1 MKNGGHMAEDNLTGD
16 ANQSAETP
24 NDAYKSLQRKLEASR
39 SRERQYQKEAGSA
52 QRMEAQLSAFAV
64 GMEQILDVIHSN
76 GLIDDEDKFQ
86 RAKAGFS
93 TRNSNSDAALDEIM
107 EQLHE
112 AETMWDD
119 QRLSGPRE
127 AWQKGDYQGAVTQV
141 RQILTPE
148 SGLPQTEGQ
157 IEDEVNRRIAARGG
171 AQGVDGGGSTAS
183 SDASIINDP
192 VALNRVLR
200 GPNGR
205 QYWKD
210 HGDEIK
216 DRVAKGEIALP

>member
-1 MKNGGHMAEDNLTGD
+1 MAEDNLTGD
-16 ANQSAETP
+16 ASQSEETP

-39 SRERQYQKEAGSA
+39 SRERQYQKEAGA
-52 QRMEAQLSAFAV
+52 TQRMEAQLAAFGAS
-64 GMEQILDVIHSN
+64 MEQILDVIHAN
-76 GLIDDEDKFQ
+76 GLIDNEDQ
-86 RAKAGFS
+86 YRQAKAGFS
-93 TRNSNSDAALDEIM
+93 TRNSSSDAALAEIM
-107 EQLHE
+107 DQLHE

-127 AWQKGDYQGAVTQV
+127 AWSKGDYQGAVSQV
-141 RQILTPE
+141 KQILVPNA
-148 SGLPQTEGQ
+148 GLPQTEEQ
-157 IEDEVNRRIAARGG
+157 IEEEVERRMAARGS
-171 AQGVDGGGSTAS
+171 AQAVDGGGSTAP
-183 SDASIINDP
+183 SDAGIMNDP
-192 VALNRVLR
+192 VALNRMLR

>member
-1 MKNGGHMAEDNLTGD
+1 
-16 ANQSAETP
+16 
-24 NDAYKSLQRKLEASR
+24 
-39 SRERQYQKEAGSA
+39 
-52 QRMEAQLSAFAV
+52 MEAQLAAFGASI
-64 GMEQILDVIHSN
+64 ETILDVIHSN
-76 GLIDDEDKFQ
+76 GLIDDEERYNK
-86 RAKAGFS
+86 AKAGFS
-93 TRNSNSDAALDEIM
+93 TRNSNSDAALEEIM

-119 QRLSGPRE
+119 QRLSGPSE
-127 AWQKGDYQGAVTQV
+127 AWQRGDYQGAVNQV
-141 RQILTPE
+141 KDILNPGAHG
-148 SGLPQTEGQ
+148 SLTEDQ

-171 AQGVDGGGSTAS
+171 AQTVDGGGSTAP
-183 SDASIINDP
+183 SDGGIMNDP
-192 VALNRVLR
+192 VALNNMLR

>member
-1 MKNGGHMAEDNLTGD
+1 MAEDNLTGN
-16 ANQSAETP
+16 ASQAEETP

-39 SRERQYQKEAGSA
+39 TRERQYQKEAGA
-52 QRMEAQLSAFAV
+52 TQRMEAQLAAFGAS
-64 GMEQILDVIHSN
+64 MEQILDVIHAN
-76 GLIDDEDKFQ
+76 GLIDNEDQ
-86 RAKAGFS
+86 YRQAKAGFS

-127 AWQKGDYQGAVTQV
+127 AWSRGDYQGAVSQV
-141 RQILTPE
+141 KQILVPNT
-148 SGLPQTEGQ
+148 GLPQTEEQ
-157 IEDEVNRRIAARGG
+157 IEEEVERRMAARNS
-171 AQGVDGGGSTAS
+171 AQAVDGGGSTAP
-183 SDASIINDP
+183 SDAGIMNDP
-192 VALNRVLR
+192 VALNRMLR

>member
-1 MKNGGHMAEDNLTGD
+1 MAEDNLGGD
-16 ANQSAETP
+16 SSQPEETP

-39 SRERQYQKEAGSA
+39 ARERQYQKEAGA
-52 QRMEAQLSAFAV
+52 TQRMEAQLAAFGAS
-64 GMEQILDVIHSN
+64 MEQILDVIHSN
-76 GLIDDEDKFQ
+76 GLIDNEDQ
-86 RAKAGFS
+86 YRQAKAGFS

-127 AWQKGDYQGAVTQV
+127 AWSRGDYQGAVSQV
-141 RQILTPE
+141 KQILVPNA
-148 SGLPQTEGQ
+148 GLPQTEEQ
-157 IEDEVNRRIAARGG
+157 IEEEVERRMAARNS
-171 AQGVDGGGSTAS
+171 AQAVDGGGSTAP
-183 SDASIINDP
+183 SDAGIMNDP
-192 VALNRVLR
+192 VALNRMLR

>member
-1 MKNGGHMAEDNLTGD
+1 MAEDNLTGN
-16 ANQSAETP
+16 ASQTEETP

-39 SRERQYQKEAGSA
+39 ARERQYQKEAGA
-52 QRMEAQLSAFAV
+52 TQRMEAQLAAFGAS
-64 GMEQILDVIHSN
+64 MEQILDVIHSN
-76 GLIDDEDKFQ
+76 GLIDNEDQ
-86 RAKAGFS
+86 YRQAKAGFS
-93 TRNSNSDAALDEIM
+93 TRNSNSDAALEEIM

-127 AWQKGDYQGAVTQV
+127 AWSRGDYQGAVSQV
-141 RQILTPE
+141 KQILVPNA
-148 SGLPQTEGQ
+148 GLPQTEEQ
-157 IEDEVNRRIAARGG
+157 IEEEVERRMAARNS
-171 AQGVDGGGSTAS
+171 AQAVDGGGSTAP
-183 SDASIINDP
+183 SDAGIMNDP
-192 VALNRVLR
+192 VALNRMLR

>member
-1 MKNGGHMAEDNLTGD
+1 MAEDNLTGN
-16 ANQSAETP
+16 ASQSEETP

-39 SRERQYQKEAGSA
+39 SRERQYQKEAGA
-52 QRMEAQLSAFAV
+52 TQRMEAQLAAFGAS
-64 GMEQILDVIHSN
+64 MEQILDVIHAN
-76 GLIDDEDKFQ
+76 GLIDNEDQ
-86 RAKAGFS
+86 YRQAKAGFS
-93 TRNSNSDAALDEIM
+93 TRNSNSDAALEEIM

-127 AWQKGDYQGAVTQV
+127 AWSKGDYQGAVSQV
-141 RQILTPE
+141 KQILVPNA
-148 SGLPQTEGQ
+148 GLPQTEEQ
-157 IEDEVNRRIAARGG
+157 IEEEVERRMAARNS
-171 AQGVDGGGSTAS
+171 AQSVDGGGSTAP
-183 SDASIINDP
+183 SDAGIMNDP
-192 VALNRVLR
+192 VALNNMLR

-205 QYWKD
+205 QYWRD

>member
-1 MKNGGHMAEDNLTGD
+1 MAGDNLTGD

-39 SRERQYQKEAGSA
+39 SRERQYQKEAGA
-52 QRMEAQLSAFAV
+52 TQRMEAQLASFSA

-76 GLIDDEDKFQ
+76 GLIDNEEQF
-86 RAKAGFS
+86 RRVKAGFS
-93 TRNSNSDAALDEIM
+93 TRNPDSDAALSEIM

-119 QRLSGPRE
+119 QRLNGPRE
-127 AWQKGDYQGAVTQV
+127 AWSKGDYQGAVTQV
-141 RQILTPE
+141 RQILAPE
-148 SGLPQTEGQ
+148 TNGVLSEGQ
-157 IEDEVNRRIAARGG
+157 IEAEVNRRIAARGG
-171 AQGVDGGGSTAS
+171 AQGVDGGGSTAP

>member
-1 MKNGGHMAEDNLTGD
+1 MAEDNLTGN

-24 NDAYKSLQRKLEASR
+24 NDAYKSLQRKLEAAR
-39 SRERQYQKEAGSA
+39 TRERQYQKEAGA
-52 QRMEAQLSAFAV
+52 TQRMEAQLAAFGASI
-64 GMEQILDVIHSN
+64 ETILDVIHSN
-76 GLIDDEDKFQ
+76 GLIDDEDRYRQ
-86 RAKAGFS
+86 AKQGFS
-93 TRNSNSDAALDEIM
+93 TRNSNSDAALEEIM

-141 RQILTPE
+141 KEILSPGT
-148 SGLPQTEGQ
+148 SGSLSEDQ

-171 AQGVDGGGSTAS
+171 AQSVDGGGSTAP
-183 SDASIINDP
+183 SDAGIMNDP
-192 VALNRVLR
+192 AALNRMLR

>member
-1 MKNGGHMAEDNLTGD
+1 MAGDNLTGD

-24 NDAYKSLQRKLEASR
+24 NDAYKSLQRKLESAR
-39 SRERQYQKEAGSA
+39 TRERQYQKEAGA
-52 QRMEAQLSAFAV
+52 TQRMEAQLAAFGASI
-64 GMEQILDVIHSN
+64 ETILDVIHSN
-76 GLIDDEDKFQ
+76 GLIDDEDRYKQ
-86 RAKAGFS
+86 AKQGFS

-119 QRLSGPRE
+119 QRLNGPRE
-127 AWQKGDYQGAVTQV
+127 SWSRGDYQGAVAQV
-141 RQILTPE
+141 KQILAPE
-148 SGLPQTEGQ
+148 TNGVLSEDQ
-157 IEDEVNRRIAARGG
+157 IEDEVNRRISARGG
-171 AQGVDGGGSTAS
+171 AQSVDGGVSTAP
-183 SDASIINDP
+183 SDSGIMNDP
-192 VALNRVLR
+192 TALNAMLR

-216 DRVAKGEIALP
+216 DRVSRGEIALP

>member
-1 MKNGGHMAEDNLTGD
+1 MAEDNLTGN
-16 ANQSAETP
+16 ASQSAETP

-39 SRERQYQKEAGSA
+39 ARERQYQKEAGA
-52 QRMEAQLSAFAV
+52 TQRMEAQLAAFGASI
-64 GMEQILDVIHSN
+64 ETILDVIHSN
-76 GLIDDEDKFQ
+76 GVIDDEDRYNK
-86 RAKAGFS
+86 ATAGFS
-93 TRNSNSDAALDEIM
+93 TRNSNSDAALEEIM

-127 AWQKGDYQGAVTQV
+127 AWSRGDYQGAVSQV
-141 RQILTPE
+141 KQILVPNA
-148 SGLPQTEGQ
+148 GLPQTEEQ
-157 IEDEVNRRIAARGG
+157 IEEEVERRMAARNS
-171 AQGVDGGGSTAS
+171 AQAVDGGGSTAP
-183 SDASIINDP
+183 SDAGIMNDP
-192 VALNRVLR
+192 VALNRMLR

>member
-1 MKNGGHMAEDNLTGD
+1 MAEDNLTGD
-16 ANQSAETP
+16 ASQTEETP

-39 SRERQYQKEAGSA
+39 TRERQYQKEAGA
-52 QRMEAQLSAFAV
+52 TQRMEAQLAAFGAS
-64 GMEQILDVIHSN
+64 MEQILDVIHAN
-76 GLIDDEDKFQ
+76 GLIDNEDQ
-86 RAKAGFS
+86 YRQAKAGFS
-93 TRNSNSDAALDEIM
+93 TRNSNSDAALEEIM

-127 AWQKGDYQGAVTQV
+127 AWSRGDYQGAVSQV
-141 RQILTPE
+141 KQILVPNA
-148 SGLPQTEGQ
+148 GLPQTEEQ
-157 IEDEVNRRIAARGG
+157 IEEEVERRMAARNS
-171 AQGVDGGGSTAS
+171 AQAVDGGGSTAP
-183 SDASIINDP
+183 SDAGIMNDP
-192 VALNRVLR
+192 VALNRMLR

>member
-1 MKNGGHMAEDNLTGD
+1 MAEDNLTGN
-16 ANQSAETP
+16 ASQSAETP

-39 SRERQYQKEAGSA
+39 ARERQYQKEAGA
-52 QRMEAQLSAFAV
+52 TQRMEAQLAAFGASI
-64 GMEQILDVIHSN
+64 ETILDVIHSN
-76 GLIDDEDKFQ
+76 GLIDDEDRYNK
-86 RAKAGFS
+86 AKAGFS
-93 TRNSNSDAALDEIM
+93 TRNSNSDAALEEIM

-127 AWQKGDYQGAVTQV
+127 AWSRGDYQGAVSQV
-141 RQILTPE
+141 KQILVPNA
-148 SGLPQTEGQ
+148 GLPQTEEQ
-157 IEDEVNRRIAARGG
+157 IEEEVERRMAARNS
-171 AQGVDGGGSTAS
+171 AQAVDGGGSTAP
-183 SDASIINDP
+183 SDAGIMNDP
-192 VALNRVLR
+192 VALNRMLR

>member
-1 MKNGGHMAEDNLTGD
+1 MAEDNLAGD

-86 RAKAGFS
+86 KAKAGFS

-127 AWQKGDYQGAVTQV
+127 AWSRGDYDGAVSQV
-141 RQILTPE
+141 KQILVPE
-148 SGLPQTEGQ
+148 AGLPQTEEQ
-157 IEDEVNRRIAARGG
+157 IEEEVSRRMAARGS
-171 AQGVDGGGSTAS
+171 AQVVDGGGSTAS
-183 SDASIINDP
+183 SDTSIINDP
-192 VALNRVLR
+192 AALNRMLR

>member
-1 MKNGGHMAEDNLTGD
+1 MAEDNLTGD
-16 ANQSAETP
+16 ASQTEETP

-39 SRERQYQKEAGSA
+39 SRERQYQKEAGA
-52 QRMEAQLSAFAV
+52 TQRMEAQLAAFGAS
-64 GMEQILDVIHSN
+64 MEQILDVIHAN
-76 GLIDDEDKFQ
+76 GLIDNEDQ
-86 RAKAGFS
+86 YRQAKAGFS

-127 AWQKGDYQGAVTQV
+127 AWSKGDYQGAVSQV
-141 RQILTPE
+141 KQILVPNA
-148 SGLPQTEGQ
+148 GLPQTEEQ
-157 IEDEVNRRIAARGG
+157 IEEEVERRMAARNS
-171 AQGVDGGGSTAS
+171 AQAVDGGGSTAP
-183 SDASIINDP
+183 SDAGIMNDP
-192 VALNRVLR
+192 VALNRMLR

>member
-1 MKNGGHMAEDNLTGD
+1 MAEDNLTGD
-16 ANQSAETP
+16 ASQSAETP

-39 SRERQYQKEAGSA
+39 SRERQYQKEAGA
-52 QRMEAQLSAFAV
+52 TQRMEAQIAAFAAS
-64 GMEQILDVIHSN
+64 MEQVLDVIHSN
-76 GLIDDEDKFQ
+76 GLIDNEDQ
-86 RAKAGFS
+86 YRQAKAGFS

-127 AWQKGDYQGAVTQV
+127 AWSKGDYQGAVSQV
-141 RQILTPE
+141 KQILVPNA
-148 SGLPQTEGQ
+148 GLPQTEEQ
-157 IEDEVNRRIAARGG
+157 IEEEVERRMAARGS
-171 AQGVDGGGSTAS
+171 AQIVDGGGSTAS
-183 SDASIINDP
+183 SDSSIMNDP
-192 VALNRVLR
+192 AALNNMLR

>member
-1 MKNGGHMAEDNLTGD
+1 MAEDNLTGD
-16 ANQSAETP
+16 ASQTEETP

-39 SRERQYQKEAGSA
+39 TRERQYQKEAGA
-52 QRMEAQLSAFAV
+52 TQRMEAQLAAFGAS
-64 GMEQILDVIHSN
+64 MEQILDVIHAN
-76 GLIDDEDKFQ
+76 GLIDNEDQ
-86 RAKAGFS
+86 YRQAKAGFS

-127 AWQKGDYQGAVTQV
+127 AWSRGDYQGAVSQV
-141 RQILTPE
+141 KQILVPNT
-148 SGLPQTEGQ
+148 GLPQTEEQ
-157 IEDEVNRRIAARGG
+157 IEEEVERRMAARNS
-171 AQGVDGGGSTAS
+171 AQAVDGGGSTAP
-183 SDASIINDP
+183 SDAGIMNDP
-192 VALNRVLR
+192 VALNRMLR

>member
-1 MKNGGHMAEDNLTGD
+1 MAEDNLTGD
-16 ANQSAETP
+16 ASQSEETP

-39 SRERQYQKEAGSA
+39 TRERQYQKEAGA
-52 QRMEAQLSAFAV
+52 TQRMEAQLAAFGAS
-64 GMEQILDVIHSN
+64 MEQIFDVIHSN
-76 GLIDDEDKFQ
+76 GLIDNEDQ
-86 RAKAGFS
+86 YRQAKAGFS
-93 TRNSNSDAALDEIM
+93 TRNSNSDAALEEIM
-107 EQLHE
+107 ELLHE

-127 AWQKGDYQGAVTQV
+127 AWSRGDYQGAVSQV
-141 RQILTPE
+141 KQILVPNA
-148 SGLPQTEGQ
+148 GLPQTEEQ
-157 IEDEVNRRIAARGG
+157 IEEEVERRMAARNS
-171 AQGVDGGGSTAS
+171 AQAVDGGGSTAP
-183 SDASIINDP
+183 SDAGIMNDP
-192 VALNRVLR
+192 VALNRMLR

>member
-1 MKNGGHMAEDNLTGD
+1 MAEDNLTGD
-16 ANQSAETP
+16 ASQSAETP

-39 SRERQYQKEAGSA
+39 SRERQYQKEAGA
-52 QRMEAQLSAFAV
+52 TQRMEAQLASFSA

-76 GLIDDEDKFQ
+76 GLIDNEEQF
-86 RAKAGFS
+86 RRVKAGFS
-93 TRNSNSDAALDEIM
+93 TRNPDSDAALSEIM

-127 AWQKGDYQGAVTQV
+127 AWGRGDYQGAVSQV
-141 RQILTPE
+141 KQILVPE
-148 SGLPQTEGQ
+148 SFPQTEEQ
-157 IEDEVNRRIAARGG
+157 IEEEVSRRMAARGS
-171 AQGVDGGGSTAS
+171 ANMVDGGGSTAS
-183 SDASIINDP
+183 SDTSIINDP
-192 VALNRVLR
+192 VALNNMLR

-210 HGDEIK
+210 HSTEIK
-216 DRVAKGEIALP
+216 DSVAKGEIALP

>member
-1 MKNGGHMAEDNLTGD
+1 MAEDNLAGD

-24 NDAYKSLQRKLEASR
+24 NDAYKSLQRKLEAAR
-39 SRERQYQKEAGSA
+39 TRERQYQKEAGA
-52 QRMEAQLSAFAV
+52 TQRMEAQLAAFGASI
-64 GMEQILDVIHSN
+64 ETILDVIHSN
-76 GLIDDEDKFQ
+76 GLIDDEDRYKQ
-86 RAKAGFS
+86 AKQGFS

-119 QRLSGPRE
+119 QRLNGPRE
-127 AWQKGDYQGAVTQV
+127 SWSRGDYQGAVAQV
-141 RQILTPE
+141 KQILAPE
-148 SGLPQTEGQ
+148 TNGVLSEDQ
-157 IEDEVNRRIAARGG
+157 IEDEVNRRISARGG
-171 AQGVDGGGSTAS
+171 AQSVDGGVSTAP
-183 SDASIINDP
+183 SDSGIMNDP
-192 VALNRVLR
+192 TALNAMLR

-216 DRVAKGEIALP
+216 DRVSRGEIALP

>member
-1 MKNGGHMAEDNLTGD
+1 
-16 ANQSAETP
+16 
-24 NDAYKSLQRKLEASR
+24 
-39 SRERQYQKEAGSA
+39 
-52 QRMEAQLSAFAV
+52 
-64 GMEQILDVIHSN
+64 
-76 GLIDDEDKFQ
+76 
-86 RAKAGFS
+86 
-93 TRNSNSDAALDEIM
+93 M

-148 SGLPQTEGQ
+148 TNGVLSEGQ
-157 IEDEVNRRIAARGG
+157 IEEEVNRRIAARGG

>member
-1 MKNGGHMAEDNLTGD
+1 MAEDNLTGD
-16 ANQSAETP
+16 ASQTEETP

-39 SRERQYQKEAGSA
+39 TRERQYQKEAGA
-52 QRMEAQLSAFAV
+52 TQRMEAQLAAFGAS
-64 GMEQILDVIHSN
+64 MEQILDVIHAN
-76 GLIDDEDKFQ
+76 GLIDNEDQ
-86 RAKAGFS
+86 YRQAKAGFS
-93 TRNSNSDAALDEIM
+93 TRNSSSDAALAEIM
-107 EQLHE
+107 DQLHE

-127 AWQKGDYQGAVTQV
+127 AWSKGDYQGAVSQV
-141 RQILTPE
+141 KQILVPNA
-148 SGLPQTEGQ
+148 GLPQTEEQ
-157 IEDEVNRRIAARGG
+157 IEEEVERRMAARGS
-171 AQGVDGGGSTAS
+171 AQAVDGGGSTAP
-183 SDASIINDP
+183 SDAGIMNDP
-192 VALNRVLR
+192 VALNRMLR

>member
-1 MKNGGHMAEDNLTGD
+1 MAEDNLTGD
-16 ANQSAETP
+16 ASQTEETP

-39 SRERQYQKEAGSA
+39 TRERQYQKEAGA
-52 QRMEAQLSAFAV
+52 TQRMEAQLAAFGAS
-64 GMEQILDVIHSN
+64 MEQILDVIHAN
-76 GLIDDEDKFQ
+76 GLIDNEDQ
-86 RAKAGFS
+86 YRQAKAGFS

-127 AWQKGDYQGAVTQV
+127 AWSKGDYQGAVSQV
-141 RQILTPE
+141 KQILVPNA
-148 SGLPQTEGQ
+148 GLPQTEEQ
-157 IEDEVNRRIAARGG
+157 IEEEVERRMAARNS
-171 AQGVDGGGSTAS
+171 AQAVDGGGSTAP
-183 SDASIINDP
+183 SDAGIMNDP
-192 VALNRVLR
+192 VALNRMLR

>member
-1 MKNGGHMAEDNLTGD
+1 MAEDNQTGD
-16 ANQSAETP
+16 ASQSAETP

-39 SRERQYQKEAGSA
+39 ARERQYQKEAGA
-52 QRMEAQLSAFAV
+52 TQRMEAQLAAFGASI
-64 GMEQILDVIHSN
+64 ETILDVIHSN
-76 GLIDDEDKFQ
+76 GLIDDEERYNK
-86 RAKAGFS
+86 AKAGFS
-93 TRNSNSDAALDEIM
+93 TRNSNSDAALEEIM

-127 AWQKGDYQGAVTQV
+127 AWSRGDYQGAVSQV
-141 RQILTPE
+141 KQILVPNA
-148 SGLPQTEGQ
+148 GLPQTEEQ
-157 IEDEVNRRIAARGG
+157 IEEEVERRMAARNS
-171 AQGVDGGGSTAS
+171 AQAVDGGGSTAP
-183 SDASIINDP
+183 SDAGIMNDP
-192 VALNRVLR
+192 VALNRMLR

>member
-1 MKNGGHMAEDNLTGD
+1 MF
-16 ANQSAETP
+16 
-24 NDAYKSLQRKLEASR
+24 LE
-39 SRERQYQKEAGSA
+39 Q
-52 QRMEAQLSAFAV
+52 V
-64 GMEQILDVIHSN
+64 LDVIHAN
-76 GLIDDEDKFQ
+76 GLIDNEDQ
-86 RAKAGFS
+86 YRQAKAGFS
-93 TRNSNSDAALDEIM
+93 TRNSNSDAALEEIM

-141 RQILTPE
+141 KEILNPGMKG
-148 SGLPQTEGQ
+148 SLTEDQ

-171 AQGVDGGGSTAS
+171 AQGVDGGGSTAP
-183 SDASIINDP
+183 SDGGIMNDP
-192 VALNRVLR
+192 AALNRMLR

>member
-1 MKNGGHMAEDNLTGD
+1 MAGDNRAGN
-16 ANQSAETP
+16 ANQPVETP
-24 NDAYKSLQRKLEASR
+24 NDAYKSLQRKLDASR
-39 SRERQYQKEAGSA
+39 TRERQYQKEAGA
-52 QRMEAQLSAFAV
+52 TQRIEAQLAAFGAS
-64 GMEQILDVIHSN
+64 MEQILDVIQAN
-76 GLIDDEDKFQ
+76 GLIDDEDQYK

-127 AWQKGDYQGAVTQV
+127 AWSRGDYQGAVSQV
-141 RQILTPE
+141 KQILVPNT
-148 SGLPQTEGQ
+148 GLPQTEEQ
-157 IEDEVNRRIAARGG
+157 IEEEVERRMAARGS
-171 AQGVDGGGSTAS
+171 AQIVDGGGSTAYSES
-183 SDASIINDP
+183 SIMNDP
-192 VALNRVLR
+192 AALNNMLR

>member
-1 MKNGGHMAEDNLTGD
+1 MAEDNLTGN
-16 ANQSAETP
+16 ASQAEETP

-39 SRERQYQKEAGSA
+39 SRERQYQKEAGA
-52 QRMEAQLSAFAV
+52 TQRMEAQLAAFGAS
-64 GMEQILDVIHSN
+64 MEQILDVIHAN
-76 GLIDDEDKFQ
+76 GLIDNEDQ
-86 RAKAGFS
+86 YRQAKAGFS
-93 TRNSNSDAALDEIM
+93 TRNSNSDAALEEIM

-127 AWQKGDYQGAVTQV
+127 AWSRGDYQGAVSQV
-141 RQILTPE
+141 KQILVPNA
-148 SGLPQTEGQ
+148 GLPQTEEQ
-157 IEDEVNRRIAARGG
+157 IEEEVERRMAARNS
-171 AQGVDGGGSTAS
+171 AQAVDGGGSTAP
-183 SDASIINDP
+183 SDAGIMNDP
-192 VALNRVLR
+192 VALNRMLR

>member
-1 MKNGGHMAEDNLTGD
+1 MAEDNLGGD
-16 ANQSAETP
+16 ASQPEETP

-39 SRERQYQKEAGSA
+39 ARERQYQKEAGA
-52 QRMEAQLSAFAV
+52 TQRMEAQLAAFGAS
-64 GMEQILDVIHSN
+64 MEQILDVIHSN
-76 GLIDDEDKFQ
+76 GLIDNEDQ
-86 RAKAGFS
+86 YRQAKAGFS

-127 AWQKGDYQGAVTQV
+127 AWSRGDYQGAVSQV
-141 RQILTPE
+141 KQILVPNA
-148 SGLPQTEGQ
+148 GLPQTEEQ
-157 IEDEVNRRIAARGG
+157 IEEEVERRMAARNS
-171 AQGVDGGGSTAS
+171 AQAVDGGGSTAP
-183 SDASIINDP
+183 SDAGIMNDP
-192 VALNRVLR
+192 VALNRMLR

>member
-1 MKNGGHMAEDNLTGD
+1 MAEDNLTGN
-16 ANQSAETP
+16 ASQSAETP

-39 SRERQYQKEAGSA
+39 ARERQYQKEAGA
-52 QRMEAQLSAFAV
+52 TQRMEAQLAAFGAS
-64 GMEQILDVIHSN
+64 MEQILDVIHSN
-76 GLIDDEDKFQ
+76 GLIDNEDQ
-86 RAKAGFS
+86 YRQAKAGFS

-127 AWQKGDYQGAVTQV
+127 AWSRGDYQGAVSQV
-141 RQILTPE
+141 KQILVPNA
-148 SGLPQTEGQ
+148 GLPQTEEQ
-157 IEDEVNRRIAARGG
+157 IEEEVERRMAARNS
-171 AQGVDGGGSTAS
+171 AQAVDGGGSTAP
-183 SDASIINDP
+183 SDAGIMNDP
-192 VALNRVLR
+192 VALNRMLR

>member
-1 MKNGGHMAEDNLTGD
+1 MAGDNLTGD

-24 NDAYKSLQRKLEASR
+24 NDAYKSLQRKLEAAR
-39 SRERQYQKEAGSA
+39 TRERQYQKEAGA
-52 QRMEAQLSAFAV
+52 TQRMEAQLAAFGASI
-64 GMEQILDVIHSN
+64 ETILDVIHSN
-76 GLIDDEDKFQ
+76 GLIDDEDRYKQ
-86 RAKAGFS
+86 AKQGFS
-93 TRNSNSDAALDEIM
+93 TRNSNSDAALEEIM

-119 QRLSGPRE
+119 QRLNGPRE
-127 AWQKGDYQGAVTQV
+127 SWSRGDYQGAVAQV
-141 RQILTPE
+141 KQILAPE
-148 SGLPQTEGQ
+148 SNGVLSEDQ

-171 AQGVDGGGSTAS
+171 AQSVDGGVSTAP
-183 SDASIINDP
+183 SDSGVMSDP
-192 VALNRVLR
+192 SALNAMLR

-210 HGDEIK
+210 HSEEIK

>member
-1 MKNGGHMAEDNLTGD
+1 MEEDNLAGD
-16 ANQSAETP
+16 ASQSAETP

-39 SRERQYQKEAGSA
+39 SRERQYQKEAGA
-52 QRMEAQLSAFAV
+52 TQRMEAQLASFSA

-76 GLIDDEDKFQ
+76 GLIDNEEQF
-86 RAKAGFS
+86 RRVKAGFS
-93 TRNSNSDAALDEIM
+93 TRNPDSDAALSEIM

-127 AWQKGDYQGAVTQV
+127 AWGRGDYQGAVSQV
-141 RQILTPE
+141 KQILVPE
-148 SGLPQTEGQ
+148 SFPQTEEQ
-157 IEDEVNRRIAARGG
+157 IEEEVSRRMAARGS
-171 AQGVDGGGSTAS
+171 ANMVDGGGSTAS
-183 SDASIINDP
+183 SDTSIINDP
-192 VALNRVLR
+192 VALNNMLR

-210 HGDEIK
+210 HSTEIK

>member
-1 MKNGGHMAEDNLTGD
+1 MAEDNLTGD
-16 ANQSAETP
+16 ASQSEETP

-39 SRERQYQKEAGSA
+39 TRERQYQKEAGA
-52 QRMEAQLSAFAV
+52 TQRMEAQLAAFGAS
-64 GMEQILDVIHSN
+64 MEQILDVIHAN
-76 GLIDDEDKFQ
+76 GLIDNEDQ
-86 RAKAGFS
+86 YRQAKAGFS
-93 TRNSNSDAALDEIM
+93 TRNSNSDAALEEIM

-127 AWQKGDYQGAVTQV
+127 AWSRGDYQGAVSQV
-141 RQILTPE
+141 KQILVPNA
-148 SGLPQTEGQ
+148 GLPQTEEQ
-157 IEDEVNRRIAARGG
+157 IEEEVERRMAARNS
-171 AQGVDGGGSTAS
+171 AQAVDGGGSTAP
-183 SDASIINDP
+183 SDAGIMNDP
-192 VALNRVLR
+192 VALNRMLR